1 MFGKIIFWEKL
12 IENYKTVKLSKLSI
26 LDRYILKKY
35 ISTFLFAMLILSLIA
50 VVFDISERIE
60 KFLNAK
66 VTVWEIVTKYYLN
79 FIPWINSLLFPI
91 YALITVIFFTS
102 RMASQTEIIP
112 MFSSG
117 ISYKRFLRPYII
129 AGLLFTFL
137 HLLGNHFIVPRG
149 NKIFRE
155 FENKYIRASSYKAK
169 DKNVHF
175 FVGEGVKVYIAYFQ
189 TADSL
194 GRDFQIEQM
203 KDSKIRSLLSA
214 KTIRW
219 KSNPHIWTIEDYE
232 IRTFTDSTESLQVY
246 KGQKLDTS
254 INLNVSDFIYVT
266 NQKDMMTTP
275 QLITFINRESER
287 GSGITRLFEVEKHRR
302 FADPFTTLI
311 LTIIGASIAS
321 RKVRGG
327 LGLHLAV
334 AMILGVVFIFLSKL
348 SLTFANNEI
357 MPPWIAIWIP
367 NIIFAAVSYYLFRK
381 AQK

>member
-1 MFGKIIFWEKL
+1 ML
-12 IENYKTVKLSKLSI
+12 KLSI
-26 LDRYILKKY
+26 LDKYIIKKY
-35 ISTFLFAMLILSLIA
+35 VSTFLFAMLILSLIA
-50 VVFDISERIE
+50 VVFDASERIE

-66 VTVWEIVTKYYLN
+66 VSVWEIITKYYLN

-117 ISYKRFLRPYII
+117 ISYKRFLKPYII
-129 AGLLFTFL
+129 SGLLFTFL
-137 HLLGNHFIVPRG
+137 HLLGNHFIVPRS

-155 FENKYIRASSYKAK
+155 FENNHIKATSFKAK
-169 DKNVHF
+169 DRNVHF
-175 FVGEGVKVYIAYFQ
+175 FVGDGLKIYINYFHA
-189 TADSL
+189 ADSS
-194 GRDFQIEQM
+194 GREFQMEKIEN
-203 KDSKIRSLLSA
+203 SKITSLLSA

-219 KSNPHIWTIEDYE
+219 KSEPHIWTLEDYE
-232 IRTFTDSTESLQVY
+232 IRNFTDSTESLQVF
-246 KGQKLDTS
+246 KSQKIDTS
-254 INLNVSDFIYVT
+254 LNLRVSDFVFVT

-275 QLITFINRESER
+275 QLVKFINRERER
-287 GSGITRLFEVEKHRR
+287 GSGITQLFEVELHRR

-311 LTIIGASIAS
+311 LTLIGASIAS

-348 SLTFANNEI
+348 SLTFANNEL
-357 MPPWIAIWIP
+357 MAPWIAIWIP
-367 NIIFAAVSYYLFRK
+367 NIIFALVAYYLFKK